1 MQRISSYT
9 PIRQNKTVSFG
20 NYPAG
25 GVGDSAYTKEQR
37 KAKQLEEIA
46 KLASD
51 SKPSAIKSF
60 TIVSALMCA
69 SALTGSAVSG
79 RFFNVLNGLG
89 AFKKLTPKVALGLE
103 KLQTKLQDIN
113 PENLSNFKKTTINA
127 MKSGVEYLE
136 KTSRY
141 GVEEQIAKVN
151 AKKAKRI
158 QTLGQTIKKKNP
170 DIKFTKEELKAKVN
184 QHIAENQDQQKY
196 FDERINEIR
205 DIKGTNLSKK
215 ITKASAATV
224 MGIGALKEASKDCDN
239 NGVPDCVEYSKASKE
254 TTQKLTAA
262 LLDCAL
268 DSI

>member
-1 MQRISSYT
+1 MQKITSYM
-9 PIRQNKTVSFG
+9 PIRQNNATKFG
-20 NYPAG
+20 NYQPV
-25 GVGDSAYTKEQR
+25 GVSDSAYTREQR

-51 SKPSAIKSF
+51 SKPSAVKSF

-89 AFKKLTPKVALGLE
+89 AFKKLTPKVALGIE
-103 KLQTKLQDIN
+103 KLQAKLQDIN
-113 PENLSNFKKTTINA
+113 TDSLSKCKKTIVNSI
-127 MKSGVEYLE
+127 KSGTDYLE

-141 GVEEQIAKVN
+141 GVEEQISKVN
-151 AKKAKRI
+151 AQKARKI
-158 QTLGQTIKKKNP
+158 QTIKQTIKKQNP
-170 DIKFTKEELKAKVN
+170 DIKFTKEELNNKVEEFISTK
-184 QHIAENQDQQKY
+184 QEYQKY
-196 FDERINEIR
+196 FNEKQNEIR

-224 MGIGALKEASKDCDN
+224 MGVGALKEASKDYDN
-239 NGVPDCVEYSKASKE
+239 NGVPDCVEYNKASKE

-262 LLDCAL
+262 ILDCAL

>member
-1 MQRISSYT
+1 MQKITSYI
-9 PIRQNKTVSFG
+9 PIRQNNSTNFG
-20 NYPAG
+20 NYQT
-25 GVGDSAYTKEQR
+25 VGISDSAYTREQR

-51 SKPSAIKSF
+51 SKPSAVKSF

-89 AFKKLTPKVALGLE
+89 AFKKLTPRVALGIE
-103 KLQTKLQDIN
+103 KLQIKLKDIN
-113 PENLSNFKKTTINA
+113 TDSLSKCKKNIVNS
-127 MKSGVEYLE
+127 MKSGIDYLE

-141 GVEEQIAKVN
+141 GVEEQIAKIN
-151 AKKAKRI
+151 AKKARKI
-158 QTLGQTIKKKNP
+158 QTIRQNIKKQNP
-170 DIKFTKEELKAKVN
+170 EIKFTQEELKNKVE
-184 QHIAENQDQQKY
+184 QYIAEHPELQKY
-196 FDERINEIR
+196 FDDRLNEIR

-215 ITKASAATV
+215 VTKASAATV
-224 MGIGALKEASKDCDN
+224 MGVGALKEASKDCDN
-239 NGVPDCVEYSKASKE
+239 NGVPDCVEYNKSSKE